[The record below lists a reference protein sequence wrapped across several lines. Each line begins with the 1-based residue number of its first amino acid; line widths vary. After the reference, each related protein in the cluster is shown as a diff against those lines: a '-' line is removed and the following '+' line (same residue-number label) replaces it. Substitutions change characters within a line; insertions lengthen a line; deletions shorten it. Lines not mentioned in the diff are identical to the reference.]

1 MKTFWVLL
9 VTVTVLGLGTAGCK
23 KRDVKPAPQVVGT
36 MASVAVT
43 RPPGRL

>member
-9 VTVTVLGLGTAGCK
+9 VAVTVLSLGTAGCK

-43 RPPGRL
+43 SPPDSL